1 MGEFWQLFLISFAI
15 VLAVCLVFLL
25 AMIVIV

>member
-1 MGEFWQLFLISFAI
+1 MGGFWQLFLISFAI
-15 VLAVCLVFLL
+15 ALAVCLVFLL